1 MARLRFVLSGSFML
15 ALATPAAA
23 QEVNDLAA
31 MMAEMG
37 GNALTGK
44 KLRAAIDKAAAEP
57 LGSDKNPVRADGPPG
72 QRAYLARLRCTD
84 GTAPAYERRGN
95 VGPGIYGYIVD
106 LYAVRCGQTES
117 EVRMDM
123 YHRHV
128 EDMPVAGFTIVESGM
143 SAPEV

>member
-1 MARLRFVLSGSFML
+1 MVRTIAIIIAMALS
-15 ALATPAAA
+15 APAAA

-37 GNALTGK
+37 GGGLKGK
-44 KLRAAIDKAAAEP
+44 KLKAAIDKAATEP
-57 LGSDKNPVRADGPPG
+57 LGSDKNPVRADGPG
-72 QRAYLARLRCTD
+72 GERAYLARLRCTD
-84 GTAPAYERRGN
+84 GSAPGFERRGN

-106 LYAVRCGQTES
+106 LYQVRCGDSVS

-128 EDMPVAGFTIVESGM
+128 ETQPVAGFTIVTE
-143 SAPEV
+143 ATREPAI

>member
-1 MARLRFVLSGSFML
+1 MRMILVAA
-15 ALATPAAA
+15 ALATSAPAAA

-37 GNALTGK
+37 GNGLKGE
-44 KLRAAIDKAAAEP
+44 KLKAAIDKAATEP

-72 QRAYLARLRCTD
+72 QRAYLARLRCAN
-84 GTAPAYERRGN
+84 GTAPDFDRSGN

-106 LYAVRCGQTES
+106 LYKVRCGETET
-117 EVRMDM
+117 EVRIDM

-128 EDMPVAGFTIVESGM
+128 EAIPVAGFTIEPAAAESRG
-143 SAPEV
+143 E